1 MKKST
6 FNKRKPK
13 IRIFSSLEEE
23 NQAEFLRM
31 ARMTPSQRL
40 EEASI
45 LQDRAW
51 GKDWDK
57 KPIKKIFSIEKVP
70 WER

>member
-1 MKKST
+1 MKKSS
-6 FNKRKPK
+6 FNKRKLK

-31 ARMTPSQRL
+31 ARMTPAQRL
-40 EEASI
+40 QEAAI
-45 LQDRAW
+45 LQERAW
-51 GKDWDK
+51 GKDWHK
-57 KPIKKIFSIEKVP
+57 KPIKRIFSIEKVP

>member
-1 MKKST
+1 MKKSP
-6 FNKRKPK
+6 FNKRKLK
-13 IRIFSSLEEE
+13 IRIFSSFQEE
-23 NQAEFLRM
+23 NQTEFLRM
-31 ARMTPSQRL
+31 ARMTPNQRL
-40 EEASI
+40 EEAAI

-51 GKDWDK
+51 GKDWYK